1 VLEKPFK
8 SLVGRATLLGLL
20 VIFALPFGMVVRQLL
35 AEIDTRIEFAE
46 KERKGVSYNQALKAF
61 LEQVIQHQS
70 IAQEYLNGNAS
81 SQEQVLAQQAKVA
94 AAIQACDLIDQQL
107 GTTLTTTAQWQSLKQ
122 EWRDL
127 QAKLKTLSTASS
139 LEIHAALIANTLFLM
154 AHVGDSSNL
163 ILDPDLDSYYLMDAV
178 VNRLPAM
185 MQSTAKA
192 KDLGIA
198 IAKQPSLIPNDKVQL
213 IVLASSVQQSLA
225 ALQRGRQVAFGYNP
239 TIQPQLEDTFHQN
252 LIASS
257 TLLDMVHKDT
267 VSENRLT
274 SANYLQLGNQA
285 IEQQFKLYD
294 AISPELDRLLV
305 ARINQDIW
313 QQYQVKSFAL
323 LVLAAVSLT
332 FMLMLS
338 RRRRTE
344 RRLAAQYATTSALAE
359 SLTLGEA
366 APKILQGICEALN
379 WSLGE
384 LWVVDSKAGVIKFL
398 ESWAEP
404 GTKPSAFQTGSRD
417 LTFVPNHGMV
427 GKVWSQ
433 GEPVWIAN
441 VLKDAQFER
450 RELAAQ
456 AGLHAGFGFPI
467 VNGDSVVGV
476 MSFFSRH
483 IQQPDADLL
492 KMMMTIGSQMG
503 QFIKRKQVETAL
515 QAVAQGISAATGEA
529 FFQSLVQQLV
539 ATLDVEYAFVGK
551 LVGKAGE
558 KVETV
563 AVCTQG
569 KIVANFGYQLAQTPC
584 QNVINHEVCYY
595 PHEVATQ
602 FPEDPRLVAM
612 GVQSYLGAPLLNA
625 AQQPLGLL
633 AVMDCKPLSDEPLAK
648 TLLQIFA
655 TRAAAELERQQAE
668 ATLRQNEELL
678 RISLSAARMGA
689 WDWNILTGEEKW
701 SQEVEELFGMQPG
714 SFNGTFEEFLN
725 RVHPDDHALIHQAQ
739 FRTLQEGAD
748 YRVEYRIVL
757 DDGSIRW
764 LTSRGN
770 VIRDVEGRPVLLTGV
785 SLDITERKQAEL
797 TLRESERRSR
807 RHSEALAELAK
818 HKAIA
823 EGDLD
828 PALKVI
834 TEAAAAALEVEQVS
848 VWLYTNHRTK
858 LKCINRFRR
867 AQHRHASG
875 EEYSIAEH
883 PIYFAALSSART
895 ITVNDTRTDDR
906 LQEFWEGLLAPG
918 GVISLI
924 DAPIRVGGEV
934 VGVVCHEQV
943 GTPRQWELT
952 EENFAGSIADFVAL
966 TLEVGDRKRAESALR
981 EAEEKYRSIFENAI
995 TGIFQTTPD
1004 GCYLSANPALAHI
1017 YGYDS
1022 VADLVANLT
1031 DVQRQ
1036 LYVDPARRDEFVA
1049 LMQEHDTVT
1058 EFESQVYRRD
1068 GSIIWISEN
1077 AIPVRDTDD
1086 NLLYYEGTVV
1096 DITERKQIQSELYR
1110 AKESA
1115 EDANRAKSQFLANM
1129 SHELRTPLNAIIGY
1143 SEMLQEDVEDMG
1155 YEDIVP
1161 DLEKIRGAGK
1171 HLLGLIND
1179 ILDISKIEAGKMDL
1193 YLETFD
1199 VSLLIAEVESTI
1211 RPLIEKN
1218 GNTLVVDRAENLSTM
1233 QADLTKVR
1241 QILFNLLSNA
1251 AKFTENGTITLK
1263 VKKDEGG
1270 RIKEGKSTS
1279 SLIPHPSSFNSHS
1292 SSLMLFQVSDTGIGM
1307 TEAQTS
1313 KLFQAFTQADASTTR
1328 KYGGTG
1334 LGLAITKHFCQMMGG
1349 DITVTSEVGRGS
1361 TFTIWLPIEV
1371 VERKPEAQ
1379 STIAAHREPL
1389 QNGVA
1394 TPTAPTV
1401 LVIDDDANVRELMVR
1416 YLAKE
1421 GFRIETAANGT
1432 EGLQR
1437 ARELQPD
1444 AITLDVMMPGM
1455 DGWAVLAALKADP
1468 ELVDIPVVVLTIVD
1482 NRNLGF
1488 ALGASDYLT
1497 KPIDYKRLTTLLNK
1511 YCPEEKQTTPIAGRV
1526 LVVDDDLDART
1537 LLQRLLE
1544 REGWLVVQ
1552 AENGQVAIEQLE
1564 QQTPDLILLDL
1575 MMPEM
1580 DGFQF
1585 IHALRQKPEWRQI
1598 PVIVIT
1604 AKELTPSD
1612 RLNLNGYVAQI
1623 LQKGAYRCDD
1633 LLQEVRDMVFA
1644 CIRYQH

>member
-46 KERKGVSYNQALKAF
+46 KERKGVAYNQTLKAF
-61 LEQVIQHQS
+61 LEEVIQHQS
-70 IAQEYLNGNAS
+70 IAQEYLNGNVAL
-81 SQEQVLAQQAKVA
+81 QEQLVAQQAKVA
-94 AAIQACDLIDQQL
+94 AAIQACDLVDQKL
-107 GTTLTTTAQWQSLKQ
+107 GTTLTTTAQWHSLKQ
-122 EWRDL
+122 EWQDL
-127 QAKLKTLSTASS
+127 ETKLKTLSAASS

-185 MQSTAKA
+185 VQSTAKA

-198 IAKQPSLIPNDKVQL
+198 IAKQQTLIPNDKVRL
-213 IVLASSVQQSLA
+213 IVLASSVQQSLT
-225 ALQRGRQVAFGYNP
+225 ALQRGKQVAFSYNS
-239 TIQPQLEDTFHQN
+239 TLQPQLENTFHKN
-252 LIASS
+252 LVASS
-257 TLLDMVHKDT
+257 RFLDT
-267 VSENRLT
+267 VHQDTISEERLGT
-274 SANYLQLGNQA
+274 PNYLQLGNQA
-285 IEQQFKLYD
+285 IAEQFKLYD
-294 AISPELDRLLV
+294 TISPQLDRLLV
-305 ARINQDIW
+305 ARINRDIW
-313 QQYQVKSFAL
+313 QQYQVKSFAV

-384 LWVVDSKAGVIKFL
+384 LWVVDSKAGVVKFL
-398 ESWAEP
+398 ESWTEP
-404 GTKPSAFQTGSRD
+404 GTKPSAFQIGSRD
-417 LTFVPNHGMV
+417 LAFAPNQGMV
-427 GKVWSQ
+427 GRVWST

-441 VLKDAQFER
+441 VLKDPHFER
-450 RELAAQ
+450 RELANQ
-456 AGLHAGFGFPI
+456 AGLHAAFGFPI

-476 MSFFSRH
+476 MSFLSHR

-503 QFIKRKQVETAL
+503 QFIKRRQIETAL
-515 QAVAQGISAATGEA
+515 QAVAQGVSAATGEV

-551 LVGKAGE
+551 LVGEAAE

-584 QNVINHEVCYY
+584 QNVINNEVFYY
-595 PHEVATQ
+595 SHEVATQ
-602 FPEDPRLVAM
+602 FPQDPRLVEM

-625 AQQPLGLL
+625 SQQPLGLL
-633 AVMDCKPLSDEPLAK
+633 VVMDCKPLSDASLAK
-648 TLLQIFA
+648 TLLKIFA

-714 SFNGTFEEFLN
+714 SFDGTFEEFLN
-725 RVHPDDHALIHQAQ
+725 RVHPEDHARIHQAQ
-739 FRTLQEGAD
+739 LRTLQEGDD
-748 YRVEYRIVL
+748 YRVEYRIIL

-823 EGDLD
+823 EGNLD
-828 PALKVI
+828 TALKVI

-858 LKCINRFRR
+858 LKCINRFQRS
-867 AQHRHASG
+867 QHRHVSG
-875 EEYSIAEH
+875 AEYSIADH

-906 LQEFWEGLLAPG
+906 LQEFWEDLLAPG
-918 GVISLI
+918 GVVSLI

-1022 VADLVANLT
+1022 VADLVSNLT
-1031 DVQRQ
+1031 DVQHQ
-1036 LYVDPARRDEFVA
+1036 LYVDPHRRDEFIA
-1049 LMQEHDTVT
+1049 LMQANDHVT
-1058 EFESQVYRRD
+1058 EFESQIYRRD

-1096 DITERKQIQSELYR
+1096 DITERKQIQAELYR
-1110 AKESA
+1110 AKEAA

-1218 GNTLVVDRAENLSTM
+1218 GNTLVVDRGDNLRTM

-1251 AKFTENGTITLK
+1251 AKFTQNGTITLK
-1263 VKKDEGG
+1263 VVKDEGESMG
-1270 RIKEGKSTS
+1270 DETDSS
-1279 SLIPHPSSFNSHS
+1279 SLIPHPSSLISPS
-1292 SSLMLFQVSDTGIGM
+1292 ILFQVSDTGIGM
-1307 TEAQTS
+1307 TAEQTA

-1371 VERKPEAQ
+1371 VERKAEAQ
-1379 STIAAHREPL
+1379 SAIAAPREPL
-1389 QNGVA
+1389 HTEA
-1394 TPTAPTV
+1394 AALSAPTV
-1401 LVIDDDANVRELMVR
+1401 LVIDDDANVRELMMR
-1416 YLAKE
+1416 YLSRE

-1455 DGWAVLAALKADP
+1455 DGWAVLSSLKADP
-1468 ELVDIPVVVLTIVD
+1468 DLADIPVVILTIVD

-1511 YCPEEKQTTPIAGRV
+1511 YCPEEKRTAPTAGRV

-1552 AENGQVAIEQLE
+1552 AENGQVAIDQVE
-1564 QQTPDLILLDL
+1564 QQAPDLILLDL

-1585 IHALRQKPEWRQI
+1585 IHALRKEPEWRQI

-1612 RLNLNGYVAQI
+1612 RLSLNGYVAQI